1 MQLLS
6 LSVKNIWP
14 FVGEKSFDYRK
25 GKYLISAPIGSGKSF
40 LFFDAPLYG
49 LYKYSTRNMV
59 NVNATSAH
67 IHIVFSIDEK
77 VYLVERKL
85 KPWKVK
91 DSCETLIY
99 SMDKNYTFDWS
110 LQPFKNEIDQQAFL
124 DSILPPKEVFLST
137 CFLMQD
143 SENIFDVTP
152 KERLDILRDVFWL
165 WDFEQYKDVLSAKR
179 IKEKTRLEID
189 TQMKTQMSEK
199 IGQLENKMTG
209 LSLDYMTKGMIF
221 PDGKQSVM
229 SKIDAVKALHT
240 ENKLIKDDVV
250 RLDRDIVEFVNKTND
265 LERHK
270 FAILAKLDAL
280 DPKKYE
286 DLLFERFSREN
297 SQRVLYSELHPSL
310 KAVWSSFPDLV
321 LYLSEMNAKMVA
333 NTTKINNLEKE
344 KKTITTTFIHEKMQY
359 DLACDP
365 LGDLKKR
372 LEDIEKGNRS
382 ERPYICD
389 RGDGDCKGTKLAN
402 DNYYESIETKKR
414 DIQRQVD
421 TINNLQKPKNPEF
434 HAIDNDLVFITT
446 ELNIQEES
454 RRWYDIDLFKH
465 NNAEYKKHEIRLAQI
480 SDAISGF
487 DKIRLAKLTQEFTD
501 CNVQLSSILLQRK
514 HLDSSL
520 EKKNA
525 RRTEINELI
534 KQSPDLDGL
543 QKFVEDCD
551 TYTRLHGELVTMQ
564 SDFETYRAKRKEQ
577 KELVDVCNT
586 LYDLFSRDLLL
597 ILLGNTLQS
606 LQDIMNDYLSQ
617 VVDYQLKFELVQK
630 ETGKVELDISVY
642 DQRWERNV
650 KSLSGWQ
657 RVILRLVRMLT
668 VVTYTQSPLLFID
681 ETINNLDQSTVGKV
695 SELLEAFTKK
705 NDLMFYCVT
714 HSEAIQ
720 QMSIWDWRI
729 DVQNI

>member
-6 LSVKNIWP
+6 LSIKNIWP

-59 NVNATSAH
+59 NVNSTSAH
-67 IHIVFSIDEK
+67 IKITFSEWSK
-77 VYLVERKL
+77 TYRVERKL

-99 SMDKNYTFDWS
+99 LGDE

-143 SENIFDVTP
+143 SDNIFDVTP

-179 IKEKTRLEID
+179 IKEKTKLEID
-189 TQMKTQMSEK
+189 TQIKTQLSEK
-199 IGQLENKMTG
+199 IGQPENKLTSI
-209 LSLDYMTKGMIF
+209 SLDYVTGTYKF
-221 PDGKQSVM
+221 PDDKPLVM
-229 SKIDAVKALHT
+229 SKIDAVKALQT
-240 ENKLIKDDVV
+240 ENKLIRDDVV
-250 RLDRDIVEFVNKTND
+250 KLDRDIVELVNKWND
-265 LERHK
+265 LERQK
-270 FAILAKLDAL
+270 SSIQAKLDAL
-280 DPKKYE
+280 DPKKLE
-286 DLLFERFSREN
+286 DLIVEKWAILDDQKS
-297 SQRVLYSELHPSL
+297 LYESMNESL

-321 LYLSEMNAKMVA
+321 LYLSEMNGKMKA

-344 KKTITTTFIHEKMQY
+344 KKTITTTFIREKMQY
-359 DLACDP
+359 DLACAP

-402 DNYYESIETKKR
+402 DNYYENIETKKR
-414 DIQRQVD
+414 DIQRQID
-421 TINNLQKPKNPEF
+421 TINNLQRPVWPEF
-434 HAIDNDLVFITT
+434 HTIDNDLVFLTT
-446 ELNIQEES
+446 ELNIQGES
-454 RRWYDIDLFKH
+454 RKWYDIDLFKH
-465 NNAEYKKHEIRLAQI
+465 NHAEYKKHEIRLAQI

-487 DKIRLAKLTQEFTD
+487 DKSWLEKLTQELTD
-501 CNVQLSSILLQRK
+501 CNVQLSSTLLQKK

-520 EKKNA
+520 ETKNA
-525 RRTEINELI
+525 RRTEINGLI
-534 KQSPDLDGL
+534 KQSPNLDGL

-551 TYTRLHGELVTMQ
+551 TYWRYQTEL
-564 SDFETYRAKRKEQ
+564 SNACIEFETHRAKRKEQ
-577 KELVDVCNT
+577 KQLVDVCNT

-630 ETGKVELDISVY
+630 DTGKVELDISVY

-657 RVILRLVRMLT
+657 RVILRLVWMLT
-668 VVTYTQSPLLFID
+668 VVTYTQSPLLFLD

-729 DVQNI
+729 DVQNL

>member
-1 MQLLS
+1 
-6 LSVKNIWP
+6 
-14 FVGEKSFDYRK
+14 
-25 GKYLISAPIGSGKSF
+25 
-40 LFFDAPLYG
+40 
-49 LYKYSTRNMV
+49 
-59 NVNATSAH
+59 
-67 IHIVFSIDEK
+67 
-77 VYLVERKL
+77 
-85 KPWKVK
+85 
-91 DSCETLIY
+91 
-99 SMDKNYTFDWS
+99 
-110 LQPFKNEIDQQAFL
+110 
-124 DSILPPKEVFLST
+124 
-137 CFLMQD
+137 MQD
-143 SENIFDVTP
+143 SDNIFDVTP

-189 TQMKTQMSEK
+189 TQMKDQMSEK
-199 IGQLENKMTG
+199 IENQENKLTSI
-209 LSLDYMTKGMIF
+209 SLDYIAGIYKF
-221 PDGKQSVM
+221 PQDKLLVM
-229 SKIDAVKALHT
+229 SKIDAVKALQT
-240 ENKLIKDDVV
+240 ENKLISDDAEK
-250 RLDRDIVEFVNKTND
+250 LLRDIVDISNKTND

-344 KKTITTTFIHEKMQY
+344 KKTITTTFIREKMQY
-359 DLACDP
+359 DLACAP
-365 LGDLKKR
+365 LNDLKSK
-372 LEDIEKGNRS
+372 LFDLDSIDPS
-382 ERPYICD
+382 DRPFVCD
-389 RGDGDCKGTKLAN
+389 RGDWDCEGTKLAN
-402 DNYYESIETKKR
+402 DNYYKEIDVKKQ
-414 DIQRQVD
+414 DIQRQID
-421 TINNLQKPKNPEF
+421 AMNNLQKPAFPDFTSIE
-434 HAIDNDLVFITT
+434 NDAQFAST
-446 ELNIQEES
+446 EYLMQLES
-454 RRWYDIDLFKH
+454 RKWYDIDLFKH
-465 NNAEYKKHEIRLAQI
+465 NHAEYKKHEIRLAQI

-487 DKIRLAKLTQEFTD
+487 DKIRLAKLTQELTD
-501 CNVQLSSILLQRK
+501 CNVQLSSILLQK
-514 HLDSSL
+514 NHLDSSL
-520 EKKNA
+520 ETKNA

-534 KQSPDLDGL
+534 KQSHDLDGL

-551 TYTRLHGELVTMQ
+551 TYTRLQGELVTMQ

-630 ETGKVELDISVY
+630 DTGKVELDISVY
-642 DQRWERNV
+642 DQRWERSV

-657 RVILRLVRMLT
+657 RVILRLVWMLT
-668 VVTYTQSPLLFID
+668 VVTYTQSPLLFLD

-729 DVQNI
+729 DVQNL